1 MLECRVKDQARRP
14 SFIPSIRYRACNGVL
29 EYWNGGVMGSN
40 PNTPLLQHSITPVSD
55 RSCAVTTDPLAISS
69 KRNIALI
76 GFMAA
81 GKSAVGRNLA
91 KRLGR
96 RFVDLDRA
104 IEKSAGMKV
113 RQIFEQ
119 KGERYFRELEKET
132 LARVL
137 NKQGQVIATGG
148 GVVLDND
155 NLARLRAQSLV
166 VGLNASIETL
176 LKRVGNGTTRP
187 LLQGA
192 DRRER
197 IEAMLQA
204 RAERYAQAEITI
216 DTTDL
221 TLDQVV
227 DRILE
232 AAQGA
237 E

>member
-1 MLECRVKDQARRP
+1 
-14 SFIPSIRYRACNGVL
+14 
-29 EYWNGGVMGSN
+29 
-40 PNTPLLQHSITPVSD
+40 
-55 RSCAVTTDPLAISS
+55 
-69 KRNIALI
+69 
-76 GFMAA
+76 MAA